1 LEQAMYK
8 AVAEREKLLRRT
20 GAGDRLR
27 SSATIANA
35 ENSALAMDDGLSH
48 KAPHLR
54 LWCVQGFAGTA
65 ASPRLPKSDV

>member
-1 LEQAMYK
+1 LLRPGIRCEGEEALEQAMYK

-35 ENSALAMDDGLSH
+35 ENSANSFLIIH
-48 KAPHLR
+48 E
-54 LWCVQGFAGTA
+54 
-65 ASPRLPKSDV
+65 